1 MAALSLLAGVAMLL
15 FISGLPSLGLLLAL
29 VAGSVLL
36 LFKKSSLVMPKVYRC
51 IAAFII
57 GFSWCS
63 INAWQVRN
71 SIIET
76 EFEGKDIT
84 LTGIINS
91 VPQLKTSTT
100 KKGKIITRAKFR
112 LLVESARAENGVS
125 IDNLK
130 TVQLSWYNL
139 RDKIT
144 AGQRWNLKV
153 RLKKP
158 HGFANLGGFDY
169 EKWLF
174 SNRIGATG
182 YVKIVKSNQ
191 LIDDS
196 TLYGWDDMLRE
207 RVIKRLRDVLPS
219 SDFNGIIIALATGHR
234 SDISKTQW
242 NGLLTSGTNHLV
254 AISGLHIGLIA
265 ALAFF
270 CARYAWGINLRVANK
285 VAPIY
290 VAASAAIIASFV
302 YAALAGFSVPTQ
314 RALIMVVI
322 VMGGILFKRHTTPE
336 HILSVALVCV
346 LLIEPLS
353 VLMPGFWLSFA
364 AVVII
369 LFAIKVG
376 GSKAG
381 WRNSLR
387 QWVVVQGFIALGL
400 APLTLIFFD
409 RVSLVSPLV
418 NLIAVPLFSFIVVP
432 LVFLAMLLLAFIPTV
447 AVFIF
452 EIVQWVLEQFWYFIE
467 LTTKFDYATF
477 SCSRLFSVAILLAA
491 IAVILTLYFKK
502 KRCLL
507 LIPLSTLLISMSVD
521 GLNNGEYRVDFL
533 DVGQGSSMV
542 IRTANH
548 TLIYDAGPNRGLDA
562 GDSVVVPYLAALGIA
577 QIDKMVISHADNDHA
592 GGAKTILDVVEVDEL
607 IVGEN
612 LKRVEHKSSLCRS
625 GQGWEWD
632 GVEFEFIYPFKKRKG
647 NDASCV
653 LLIRSVHGS
662 VLLTGDIP
670 KAAEKRILKRY
681 KTRLLKRDVNFDIDI
696 VAVPHHGSK
705 GSSSEKFVNAIK
717 PEYAVVSSGYR
728 NRYKFPKLKVV
739 KTYNEVGA
747 EIVNTANA
755 GMISFVISKDGV
767 SQPTLYRQENRK
779 VWVAVVPEEN

>member
-1 MAALSLLAGVAMLL
+1 MAALSFLAGAAMLL
-15 FISGLPSLGLLLAL
+15 FMPELLNIGLLLAL
-29 VAGSVLL
+29 VVSAAII
-36 LFKKSSLVMPKVYRC
+36 FIKCKKLPQQKILRFF
-51 IAAFII
+51 AAFII

-63 INAWQVRN
+63 INVWQVRN

-76 EFEGKDIT
+76 EFEGKDLT

-112 LLVESARAENGVS
+112 LLVESASTSAENGVS
-125 IDNLK
+125 IENLK

-139 RDKIT
+139 RQEIT
-144 AGQRWNLKV
+144 AGQRWTLKV

-158 HGFANLGGFDY
+158 HGFANVGGFDY

-182 YVKIVKSNQ
+182 YVKLDKSNQ

-207 RVIKRLRDVLPS
+207 RVIKRLRNTLPE

-270 CARYAWGINLRVANK
+270 CVKNIWGLNLRLANK

-302 YAALAGFSVPTQ
+302 YAGLAGFSVPTQ

-322 VMGGILFKRHTTPE
+322 VMGGILFKRHTTTE
-336 HILSVALVCV
+336 HTLSVALVCV
-346 LLIEPLS
+346 LLVEPLS

-369 LFAIKVG
+369 LFAIRSVK
-376 GSKAG
+376 KENG
-381 WRNSLR
+381 WRNWMR
-387 QWVVVQGFIALGL
+387 QWVMVQGFIAVGL

-432 LVFLAMLLLAFIPTV
+432 LVFLAMLLFAFIPIV

-452 EIVQWVLEQFWYFIE
+452 EIVQWVLELFWYFIE

-477 SCSRLFSVAILLAA
+477 SCSRLFSLTILLFA
-491 IAVILTLYFKK
+491 IAIILMLYFGK
-502 KRCLL
+502 KRLL
-507 LIPLSTLLISMSVD
+507 LLGPLSCLITAFTMSNI
-521 GLNNGEYRVDFL
+521 GYEEFQIDFL
-533 DVGQGSSMV
+533 DVGQGSAMV
-542 IRTANH
+542 IRTTEH
-548 TLIYDAGPNRGLDA
+548 TLIYDAGPSRGLNA
-562 GDSVVVPYLAALGIA
+562 GDSVIVPYLAALGIDG
-577 QIDKMVISHADNDHA
+577 IDKIVISHADNDHA
-592 GGAKTILDVVEVDEL
+592 GGAKAIIEAVEVNEL

-612 LKRVEHKSSLCRS
+612 LKQIEYESSFCKS
-625 GQGWEWD
+625 GQSWKWD
-632 GVEFEFIYPFKKRKG
+632 GVKFEFIYPFKIRDG

-653 LLIRSVHGS
+653 LLVSS
-662 VLLTGDIP
+662 KNAKVLLTGDIS
-670 KAAEKRILKRY
+670 KAAEKRILK
-681 KTRLLKRDVNFDIDI
+681 KLKNKNLDVDI

-705 GSSSEKFVNAIK
+705 GSSSLKFVNRIK
-717 PEYAVVSSGYR
+717 PQYAVVSSGYR
-728 NRYKFPKLKVV
+728 NRYKFPKPRVV
-739 KTYNEVGA
+739 NTYKQAGA
-747 EIVNTANA
+747 NLLNTANS
-755 GMISFVISKDGV
+755 GMISFKVSDDGV
-767 SQPTLYRQENRK
+767 SKPLQYRTENKR
-779 VWVAVVPEEN
+779 VWMAVVPDKK

>member
-1 MAALSLLAGVAMLL
+1 MAAISFLAGAAMLL

-29 VAGSVLL
+29 IVSAA
-36 LFKKSSLVMPKVYRC
+36 LFCIKQNNLSRQKISRC

-63 INAWQVRN
+63 INAWQVQN

-84 LTGIINS
+84 LTGVINS

-139 RDKIT
+139 RDRVS
-144 AGQRWNLKV
+144 AGQRWDLKV

-158 HGFANLGGFDY
+158 HGFANVGGFDY

-191 LIDDS
+191 LIDNS

-207 RVIKRLRDVLPS
+207 RVIKRLDEVLPA
-219 SDFNGIIIALATGHR
+219 SDFNGIITALATGHR

-270 CARYAWGINLRVANK
+270 CVRYVWGINRRVANK

-314 RALIMVVI
+314 RALVMIVI
-322 VMGGILFKRHTTPE
+322 VMVGILLKKPTTPR
-336 HILSVALVCV
+336 HSLSVALVCV
-346 LLIEPLS
+346 LCIEPLS
-353 VLMPGFWLSFA
+353 VLMPGFWLSFL

-369 LFAIKVG
+369 LYAIKKC
-376 GSKAG
+376 GSETG
-381 WRNSLR
+381 WRNRLR
-387 QWVVVQGFIALGL
+387 QWIMVQGFIAIGL

-418 NLIAVPLFSFIVVP
+418 NLIAVPLFSLIIVP

-447 AVFIF
+447 STYIFVF
-452 EIVQWVLEQFWYFIE
+452 VQWILQGFWYLIE
-467 LTTKFDYATF
+467 LTTQFDYATY
-477 SCSRLFSVAILLAA
+477 SCSRLFALTILLSA
-491 IAVILTLYFKK
+491 IAIILMLYFGK
-502 KRCLL
+502 KRLL
-507 LIPLSTLLISMSVD
+507 LLVPLSSLITAFTV
-521 GLNNGEYRVDFL
+521 GKINAGEFQIDFL

-548 TLIYDAGPNRGLDA
+548 TLIYDAGPNRGLDT
-562 GDSVVVPYLAALGIA
+562 GDSVIIPYIAALGI
-577 QIDKMVISHADNDHA
+577 DKVDTMVISHADNDHA
-592 GGAKTILDVVEVDEL
+592 GGAKAIIDAVDVNQL

-612 LKRVEHKSSLCRS
+612 LKRVEHKYSLCRS
-625 GQGWEWD
+625 GQGWQWD
-632 GVEFEFIYPFKKRKG
+632 EVEFEFIYPFKERKG

-653 LLIRSVHGS
+653 LLIRSENGS

-670 KAAEKRILKRY
+670 KAAEKRILKKY
-681 KTRLLKRDVNFDIDI
+681 KSKLLNGGANFDIDI

-705 GSSSEKFVNAIK
+705 GSSSEKFVSAIK

-728 NRYKFPKLKVV
+728 NRYKFPKSKVV
-739 KTYNEVGA
+739 KTYEKVGA
-747 EIVNTANA
+747 ELVNTANA

-767 SQPTLYRQENRK
+767 SQPMLYRHENKR
-779 VWVAVVPEEN
+779 VWMAVVP